1 MRCTGQL
8 DDKGDLVTSN
18 VRPVR
23 QCNSAR
29 NQHGVGLLEVLIAVL
44 IMGIGMLG
52 VAAMQA
58 TALRN
63 SQSSLERSQ
72 AVVQTYAILDAMRAN
87 RAIAITSGYNMGMTC
102 AAPTGTDL
110 AATDRIVWIRD
121 MQQPTVLGTGAC
133 GQISCAGAG
142 GNHCTVTVRWDESRA
157 TADGTN
163 TAASATYSIAT
174 QVLL

>member
-1 MRCTGQL
+1 MRP
-8 DDKGDLVTSN
+8 S
-18 VRPVR
+18 R
-23 QCNSAR
+23 QYNPAR
-29 NQHGVGLLEVLIAVL
+29 NQRGVGLVEVLIAVL

-87 RAIAITSGYNMGMTC
+87 RAIAIAAGYNMGMTC
-102 AAPTGTDL
+102 AAPTGTSL
-110 AATDRIVWIRD
+110 AATDRIAWIND

-133 GQISCAGAG
+133 GQIDCVGAG
-142 GNHCTVTVRWDESRA
+142 GNHCTVTVQWDESRA
-157 TADGTN
+157 TADGSN
-163 TAASATYSIAT
+163 AAASETYSIAT
-174 QVLL
+174 QALL

>member
-1 MRCTGQL
+1 M
-8 DDKGDLVTSN
+8 TSN
-18 VRPVR
+18 VRPSR
-23 QCNSAR
+23 QYNPAR
-29 NQHGVGLLEVLIAVL
+29 NQRGVGLVEVLIAVL

-102 AAPTGTDL
+102 APPPMGTSL
-110 AATDRIVWIRD
+110 AATDRLAWIND

-133 GQISCAGAG
+133 GQIECVAPGGAG
-142 GNHCTVTVRWDESRA
+142 DGNHCTVTVQWDESRA
-157 TADGTN
+157 TADGSN
-163 TAASATYSIAT
+163 AAASETYSIAT
-174 QVLL
+174 QALL